1 MVIVPSLVDNA
12 ITVASYHTD
21 KWDGTSPNDSVE
33 YAPNISYRGLGHY
46 EPSDFSMLS
55 AQRYVITDGESAGSL
70 SYINKP
76 GTGGLNE
83 VYVDGNTISEA
94 TTPHYLYDAK
104 NKWRIA
110 GKDKDSN
117 LVFRN
122 LQQNTLSNS
131 GMAIEGV
138 RLGHNIS
145 VGVRTT
151 DAALMLLN
159 DITHNV
165 SGADLVNYETYK
177 EAVEVIN
184 PDSILATVAL
194 EPYGETSLLSMLG
207 GHPSL
212 HNTMQHSDSF
222 VNRTGKGLFIMD
234 LLRHFSQMD
243 GRQLVIGDGGV
254 LLYTEEAFS
263 LSDRR
268 VGSSSAPQLIEV
280 SAMMERANHI
290 IIHGDTV
297 AENESVIAEVKDM
310 EHIKKMGGKGG
321 EGLERTLIQTLPGL
335 KSKKEGLKLAK
346 RLMRRTE
353 QGSSILRVEGLAKAQ
368 DIEPGDIIGVDFV
381 MEGIKGEFAVF
392 ETYTNFTTGL
402 TNLVIGQYDKGI
414 EGLIADLQSA
424 SAETSSTDATTL
436 EDLVDLIFSAPVRV
450 LASSRVVVRMNNNS
464 SMALGAGWRTNA
476 TTNLGRPLGKNI
488 GVSGGRTGVY
498 STRRSQ
504 QAQVA
509 LPQ

>member
-1 MVIVPSLVDNA
+1 
-12 ITVASYHTD
+12 
-21 KWDGTSPNDSVE
+21 
-33 YAPNISYRGLGHY
+33 
-46 EPSDFSMLS
+46 
-55 AQRYVITDGESAGSL
+55 
-70 SYINKP
+70 
-76 GTGGLNE
+76 
-83 VYVDGNTISEA
+83 
-94 TTPHYLYDAK
+94 
-104 NKWRIA
+104 
-110 GKDKDSN
+110 
-117 LVFRN
+117 
-122 LQQNTLSNS
+122 
-131 GMAIEGV
+131 
-138 RLGHNIS
+138 
-145 VGVRTT
+145 
-151 DAALMLLN
+151 MLLN

-207 GHPSL
+207 GHPL

-321 EGLERTLIQTLPGL
+321 EGLERTLIQTLLGL
-335 KSKKEGLKLAK
+335 KEQEGRIETCKEIDEK
-346 RLMRRTE
+346 
-353 QGSSILRVEGLAKAQ
+353 
-368 DIEPGDIIGVDFV
+368 D
-381 MEGIKGEFAVF
+381 
-392 ETYTNFTTGL
+392 
-402 TNLVIGQYDKGI
+402 
-414 EGLIADLQSA
+414 
-424 SAETSSTDATTL
+424 
-436 EDLVDLIFSAPVRV
+436 
-450 LASSRVVVRMNNNS
+450 
-464 SMALGAGWRTNA
+464 
-476 TTNLGRPLGKNI
+476 
-488 GVSGGRTGVY
+488 
-498 STRRSQ
+498 
-504 QAQVA
+504 
-509 LPQ
+509 